1 MAILDDV
8 DYFILNIFILFSVKR
23 KGQAQDHDGVVIP
36 KLAGMAQKVG
46 DAIGHRDR
54 IMPLFRRM
62 NELERLLEPASAT
75 ETGLTLEAR
84 AELILSEESKLKQN
98 NALLEQV
105 KDKKNVLDSETL
117 KNVPNMEG
125 QLLQLTKVHLQQSQ
139 DCDQWSDEVLE
150 LIDQYNDVIES
161 LTKTFI
167 EYDKVLSAAED
178 KK

>member
-1 MAILDDV
+1 M
-8 DYFILNIFILFSVKR
+8 
-23 KGQAQDHDGVVIP
+23 IP

-62 NELERLLEPASAT
+62 NELEKLLEPASAA

-84 AELILSEESKLKQN
+84 AELIMSEEQRLRED

-105 KDKKNVLDSETL
+105 KDKKNVLNSEAL
-117 KNVPNMEG
+117 RNVPNLEG
-125 QLLQLTKVHLQQSQ
+125 QLLQLTKVHLQQNQ
-139 DCDQWSDEVLE
+139 DCEQWSDEVLQ
-150 LIDQYNDVIES
+150 LIDQYNEVIES

-167 EYDKVLSAAED
+167 DYDKVLSAAEEKV